1 MGVESHVN
9 YIIPVYNLIGTG
21 EQDELR
27 SYSGIKRLLNVHL
40 HSDLK

>member
-9 YIIPVYNLIGTG
+9 YIIPVYNLVGTG

-27 SYSGIKRLLNVHL
+27 TQAS
-40 HSDLK
+40 SDF